1 MFKIFAAAFLTVFLY
16 SGNTIY
22 DFHIPAANG
31 SIINFSNYQGK
42 KILIVNTALN
52 SKYTYQLQALQQLY
66 NLYKDSLVVIAVPSD
81 SFENEPNDDST
92 IAGIM
97 ASMFNVSF
105 TVAAKIEVSGPDTDS
120 LYLWLTQKNQNG
132 ALDNVIHG
140 DFTKY
145 LINESGQLI
154 GMFQPS
160 VEPLDEELQNAIKDI
175 E

>member
-92 IAGIM
+92 IA
-97 ASMFNVSF
+97 
-105 TVAAKIEVSGPDTDS
+105 AKIEVSGPDTDS